1 MFYKCNDKIY
11 EVAFIRDIC
20 PEEAAWPYYVCRKGD
35 PIPNGYTV
43 ICKGIRRYSN
53 DGFVYLY
60 PVKDNED
67 GDFIV
72 CIYEGE
78 QGIDERSFEELLDRY
93 ELALNGVLY
102 EYTIKE
108 YSKTHG
114 GVWVLERETKST
126 NAPPGNPVEV
136 QKIEI
141 LIEKMK

>member
-1 MFYKCNDKIY
+1 MYYYKDNDKIY
-11 EVAFIRDIC
+11 EVAAIRDIY

-60 PVKDNED
+60 PAQD
-67 GDFIV
+67 GENGDYVV

-78 QGIDERSFEELLDRY
+78 QEIDEKSFEELLDRY
-93 ELALNGVLY
+93 ELALNEALY

-136 QKIEI
+136 
-141 LIEKMK
+141 